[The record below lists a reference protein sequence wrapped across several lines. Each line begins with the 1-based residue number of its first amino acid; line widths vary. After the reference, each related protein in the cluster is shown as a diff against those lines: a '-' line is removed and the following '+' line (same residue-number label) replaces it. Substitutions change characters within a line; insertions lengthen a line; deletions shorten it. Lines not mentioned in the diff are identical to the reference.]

1 METNKAS
8 DAINSIIKTINPVH
22 PAYSQQNKNYN
33 KYFLSL
39 NLDVINFVKTLN
51 RLYHKKITA
60 NSKLYNILYKK
71 NNKNKFVYEEEIQ
84 RTLNK
89 LKKMRDNKYIPKTL
103 IDKFKFMEVSEKMRN
118 NEEKI
123 NNEMN
128 KKNKN
133 IKIKSSDNFYDE
145 ITLDPGRYDPKYNL
159 IFKKIPNVFF
169 KKYSHSN
176 KNNNL
181 NKNKKN
187 INKILFEKKNEKK
200 EKSKSK
206 EKNNTINIKKKK
218 KKKKRIYSTD
228 SIEHKIFSSSMINF
242 KPSKIFTPK
251 FQNYNLNIINL
262 NKLNKTQ
269 NSNFYQKF
277 NDLKKKY
284 KIFSANI
291 NLKYP
296 KSNEIVN
303 NNEINNRAKSSK
315 NSNANIICFDKM
327 KGRNNNLFDIK
338 METKNISYNPN
349 YDVITPGF
357 HLKNYDKKEKWQK
370 YKKFMVGK
378 IIRNYHYS
386 SPSEYFIFD
395 ANKKKKY
402 DYNSITNDKNFVNKI
417 KYKL

>member
-200 EKSKSK
+200 EKSKSN
-206 EKNNTINIKKKK
+206 EKNNTINIEKNKN
-218 KKKKRIYSTD
+218 KKKRIYSTD

-277 NDLKKKY
+277 NDLKKK
-284 KIFSANI
+284 
-291 NLKYP
+291 
-296 KSNEIVN
+296 
-303 NNEINNRAKSSK
+303 
-315 NSNANIICFDKM
+315 ICFDKM